1 MWLNFSENVYVNE
14 NYMKTVSYLVFLVLF
29 LKVRDMGTTLHEA
42 FQSTNKTFS
51 MESDCCYGS
60 HRPERSN
67 ISLKISVE
75 FTYNE
80 LKTLPNSVYV
90 SRLL

>member
-1 MWLNFSENVYVNE
+1 MNE
-14 NYMKTVSYLVFLVLF
+14 
-29 LKVRDMGTTLHEA
+29 
-42 FQSTNKTFS
+42 QTFS